1 MKKEKN
7 PLLVFLGGLVML
19 AVGLFWFT
27 NSVTVTSGFF
37 SRGIYIGNMNIKSGM
52 IIVPFIVGIVLLF
65 INFDSIAAKLVT
77 GLGMLIIIA
86 GVIMSTDLHLQT
98 MPLYAWLVM
107 LVFIFGGA
115 ALVLKV
121 LLGPV
126 DKNKKDKES

>member
-37 SRGIYIGNMNIKSGM
+37 SRGIYVGNMNIKSGM

-65 INFDSIAAKLVT
+65 INFDSIVAKLVT

-86 GVIMSTDLHLQT
+86 GIIMSTDLHLQT